1 MQVKLF
7 TIRLDDINLEID
19 QNSLND
25 FLQTVTLKKSDTQF
39 VESDTCYW
47 SVLVHYE
54 EQNSGKISEAIET
67 TTLTENQEIV
77 FRELKKWRNEKA
89 TELGLKHFLI
99 CYNSEL
105 TNIALKHPVTI
116 NELKKIKGF
125 GNLKTEKFGNEIIS
139 ILNTL

>member
-7 TIRLDDINLEID
+7 TIRLDDINIEID

-54 EQNSGKISEAIET
+54 DQNSNKISEAIET

-77 FRELKKWRNEKA
+77 FRELKKWRSKKA
-89 TELGLKHFLI
+89 IELGLKHFLI